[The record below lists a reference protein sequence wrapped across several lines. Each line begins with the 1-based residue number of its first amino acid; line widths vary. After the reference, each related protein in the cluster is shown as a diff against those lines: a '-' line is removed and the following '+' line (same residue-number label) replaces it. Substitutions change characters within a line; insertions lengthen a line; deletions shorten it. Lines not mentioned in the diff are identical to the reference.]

1 MIKQNNKELKMT
13 KQEQLNIDI
22 HISKM
27 NKDDISMYALS
38 ILSDV
43 QHTSNSIQRNAW
55 INQAKYVI
63 GKHLK
68 PL

>member
-1 MIKQNNKELKMT
+1 MT
-13 KQEQLNIDI
+13 KQEQLDIDI

-43 QHTSNSIQRNAW
+43 QHTSNPIQRNAW

-63 GKHLK
+63 AKHLGGK
-68 PL
+68 